1 MDWLIKLLQKLGEGF
16 SGIWQSSAFGSYAPD
31 YNLIGSIIMVAV
43 GLILYVLAL
52 KFKFEPLLLMP
63 IATGCILVNLP
74 VPQALSSTWI
84 GGSEGFLNIIYHT
97 LTKTE
102 ILPLLMFFCLG
113 ALTDFGPLLARP
125 ITFMLGAAA
134 QFGVIIAM
142 FLAITVFGAAN
153 HSFFGFSFDMKAA
166 AAIGIIGGADGPTAI
181 FLAQRLAPELLGA
194 IAVAAYSYMSL
205 VPLILPPV
213 IRALTT
219 TKERRVRMDVV
230 KPVSQTTKIIFP
242 IACTLVCATLLPSAI
257 SLIGLLMAGN
267 LFRESGIVERLT
279 KTLQNEFVNIV
290 TIFLGLSVGFTMNA
304 KDFLQART
312 IAIIALGF
320 VAFAFSAAGGVL
332 LGKLMYRL
340 SGGKINPMIGAAG
353 VSAVPMSARTV
364 QIEGQKEDPGNFLIM
379 AAMGPNVAGVIGTA
393 VAAGALLALLG
404 GKPIP

>member
-1 MDWLIKLLQKLGEGF
+1 MNAILEGF
-16 SGIWQSSAFGSYAPD
+16 KGIWQSSAFGTYPPG
-31 YNLIGSIIMVAV
+31 YNLIGCIIMVAI
-43 GLILYVLAL
+43 GLLLYLLAI
-52 KFKFEPLLLMP
+52 KFKFEPLLLLP

-74 VPQALSSTWI
+74 VPETLTSTWI
-84 GGSEGFLNIIYHT
+84 GGSEGFLTIIYNT

-102 ILPLLMFFCLG
+102 LLPVIMFFCLG

-125 ITFMLGAAA
+125 TTFILGAAA

-142 FLAITVFGAAN
+142 FLSITVFGVAN
-153 HSFFGFSFDMKAA
+153 HSLFGFSFDMKAA

-181 FLAQRLAPELLGA
+181 FLAQRLAPDLLGA

-219 TKERRVRMDVV
+219 TEERKVRMDIV

-242 IACTLVCATLLPSAI
+242 IACTIICGILLPSAI

-267 LFRESGIVERLT
+267 LIRESGVVERLS

-290 TIFLGLSVGFTMNA
+290 TILLGLSVGSTMKA
-304 KDFLQART
+304 ADFLQWKT
-312 IAIIALGF
+312 IAIIVLGF
-320 VAFAFSAAGGVL
+320 IAFAFSAAGGVL
-332 LGKLMYRL
+332 LGKLMYKL

-353 VSAVPMSARTV
+353 VSAVPMAARTV

-393 VAAGALLALLG
+393 VAAGALLAMLS
-404 GKPIP
+404 GKPL

>member
-1 MDWLIKLLQKLGEGF
+1 MNPFIAGF
-16 SGIWQSSAFGSYAPD
+16 KGILDASAFGPYTAGYPILG
-31 YNLIGSIIMVAV
+31 NVIMVAV
-43 GLILYVLAL
+43 GLLLYILAL
-52 KFKFEPLLLMP
+52 KFKFEPLLLIP

-74 VPQALSSTWI
+74 VPAVVADTWI
-84 GGSEGFLNIIYHT
+84 GAPNNFLGIIYNN
-97 LTKTE
+97 LTRTE
-102 ILPLLMFFCLG
+102 LLPVIMFFCLG

-142 FLAITVFGAAN
+142 FLAITVFGVAN
-153 HSFFGFSFDMKAA
+153 EAFFHFSFTIKDA

-181 FLAQRLAPELLGA
+181 FLAQRLAPNLVGA

-219 TKERRVRMDVV
+219 TKERRVRMDIV

-242 IACTLVCATLLPSAI
+242 VVCTLVCAIVLPSAI
-257 SLIGLLMAGN
+257 PLVGLLMAGN
-267 LFRESGIVERLT
+267 FIRECGVVERLSE
-279 KTLQNEFVNIV
+279 TLQNAFVNIV
-290 TIFLGLSVGFTMNA
+290 TILLGLSVGSTMAA
-304 KDFLQART
+304 KDFLQPQT
-312 IAIIALGF
+312 LAIIALGF
-320 VAFAFSAAGGVL
+320 IAFGFSAAGGVL

-364 QIEGQKEDPGNFLIM
+364 QVEGQKEDPGNFLIM

-404 GKPIP
+404 GKLP

>member
-1 MDWLIKLLQKLGEGF
+1 MNAILEGF
-16 SGIWQSSAFGSYAPD
+16 KGIWQSSAFGTYASD
-31 YNLIGSIIMVAV
+31 FNLIGSIIMVAV

-52 KFKFEPLLLMP
+52 KFKFEPLLLLP

-74 VPQALSSTWI
+74 VPEALASTSI
-84 GGSEGFLNIIYHT
+84 GGKEGLLYIIYTT

-142 FLAITVFGAAN
+142 FLSITVFGKAN
-153 HSFFGFSFDMKAA
+153 EGIFGFFFNMKDA

-181 FLAQRLAPELLGA
+181 FLAQRLAPQLLGA

-242 IACTLVCATLLPSAI
+242 IACTIVCATLLPSAI

-267 LFRESGIVERLT
+267 LFRESGVVERLT

-304 KDFLQART
+304 KDFLQPRT

-332 LGKLMYRL
+332 LGKLMYKL

-404 GKPIP
+404 GK

>member
-1 MDWLIKLLQKLGEGF
+1 MNPIIEGF
-16 SGIWQSSAFGSYAPD
+16 KGILNASAFGAYPPGYD
-31 YNLIGSIIMVAV
+31 IWGRVIMVCI
-43 GLILYVLAL
+43 GLVLYLLAL
-52 KFKFEPLLLMP
+52 RFKFEPLLLLP

-74 VPQALSSTWI
+74 VPQSMASTWI
-84 GGSEGFLNIIYHT
+84 GGNEGFLAIIYNT

-102 ILPLLMFFCLG
+102 MLPIIMFFCLG

-142 FLAITVFGAAN
+142 FLAITVFG
-153 HSFFGFSFDMKAA
+153 FSKEAA

-181 FLAQRLAPELLGA
+181 FLAQKMAPDLLGA

-205 VPLILPPV
+205 VPMILPPV

-242 IACTLVCATLLPSAI
+242 IACMIVCAIILPSAI

-267 LFRESGIVERLT
+267 LIRESGVVERLS

-290 TIFLGLSVGFTMNA
+290 TIFLGLSVGFTMKA
-304 KDFLQART
+304 TEFLQART
-312 IAIIALGF
+312 LAIIALGF
-320 VAFAFSAAGGVL
+320 IAFAFSAAGGVL
-332 LGKLMYRL
+332 MGKLMYRL

-364 QIEGQKEDPGNFLIM
+364 QTEGQKEDPGNFLIM

-404 GKPIP
+404 GK

>member
-1 MDWLIKLLQKLGEGF
+1 MNPVFEGF
-16 SGIWQSSAFGSYAPD
+16 KGIIDASAFGAYPPGYD
-31 YNLIGSIIMVAV
+31 LWGRVIMVAV
-43 GLILYVLAL
+43 GLILYLLAL
-52 KFKFEPLLLMP
+52 KFKFEPLLLLP

-74 VPQALSSTWI
+74 VPLSMSSTWI
-84 GGSEGFLNIIYHT
+84 GGNEGFLNIIYTT

-102 ILPLLMFFCLG
+102 LLPVIMFFCLG

-142 FLAITVFGAAN
+142 FLAITVFGVAN
-153 HSFFGFSFDMKAA
+153 EAIFHFSFSIKDA

-181 FLAQRLAPELLGA
+181 FLAQKMAPQLLGA

-219 TKERRVRMDVV
+219 AQERRVRMDVV
-230 KPVSQTTKIIFP
+230 KPVSRTTKIIFP
-242 IACTLVCATLLPSAI
+242 IACTIVCAVILPSAI

-267 LFRESGIVERLT
+267 LIRESGVVERLS

-304 KDFLQART
+304 TEFLQPRT
-312 IAIIALGF
+312 LAIIALGF
-320 VAFAFSAAGGVL
+320 IAFGFSAAGGVL

-364 QIEGQKEDPGNFLIM
+364 QVEGQKEDPGNFLIM

-393 VAAGALLALLG
+393 VAAGALLAMLSGRPL
-404 GKPIP
+404 

>member
-1 MDWLIKLLQKLGEGF
+1 MDALK
-16 SGIWQSSAFGSYAPD
+16 GILDASAFGTYPQG
-31 YNLIGSIIMVAV
+31 YNLVGNIIMVAV
-43 GLILYVLAL
+43 GIILYILAL
-52 KFKFEPLLLMP
+52 KFKFEPLLLIP

-74 VPQALSSTWI
+74 VPAVVADTWI
-84 GGSEGFLNIIYHT
+84 GGPNGFLGIIYNT

-102 ILPLLMFFCLG
+102 ILPVIMFFCLG
-113 ALTDFGPLLARP
+113 ALTDFGPLLTRP

-142 FLAITVFGAAN
+142 FLAITVFGVAN
-153 HSFFGFSFDMKAA
+153 EAIFHFSFNINQA

-181 FLAQRLAPELLGA
+181 FLAQRLAPKLVGA

-219 TKERRVRMDVV
+219 TKERRVRMDMV

-242 IACTLVCATLLPSAI
+242 IACTIVCAIVLPSAI
-257 SLIGLLMAGN
+257 PLIGLLMAGN
-267 LFRESGIVERLT
+267 FIRECGVVERLS
-279 KTLQNEFVNIV
+279 KTLQNDFVNIV
-290 TIFLGLSVGFTMNA
+290 TILLGLSVGSTMAA
-304 KDFLQART
+304 KDFLQPQT
-312 IAIIALGF
+312 LAIIALGF
-320 VAFAFSAAGGVL
+320 IAFGFSAAGGVL
-332 LGKLMYRL
+332 LGKLMYKL

-364 QIEGQKEDPGNFLIM
+364 QVEGQKEDPGNFLIM

-393 VAAGALLALLG
+393 VAAGALLAMLS
-404 GKPIP
+404 GKPL